1 MNILEKIIAHK
12 KKEVEAQLRIIPL
25 DRLKK
30 SQRLFEVRD
39 FKKAL
44 EGEEIQ
50 IIAEIKRQSPSEKD
64 IYLNAVPEDV
74 AKSYQVNGGAA
85 LSVLTDS
92 HFFGGHLDFI
102 HQVKTVM
109 DLPVLRKD
117 FIISEYQ
124 VWESFYKGADAVLLI
139 ADAIDFN
146 LLSKLYNLA
155 SELGMHVLIET
166 HSSEHIASIASLN
179 PEIVGIN
186 CRNLQ
191 TMETNLE
198 WFKDVLCELPADC
211 VKVAESGIKTIENL
225 SYVSQLGYDA
235 ALVGTSL
242 MKTGTPGIALAGLL
256 NRVPA

>member
-1 MNILEKIIAHK
+1 MNILGKIIAHK
-12 KKEVEAQLRIIPL
+12 QEEVEAQSKIIPL
-25 DRLKK
+25 DRLQK
-30 SQRLFEVRD
+30 SQRLFAVRD

-44 EGEEIQ
+44 AGEDIR
-50 IIAEIKRQSPSEKD
+50 IIAEIKRQSPSEKN
-64 IYLNAVPEDV
+64 IYPNADPAEV
-74 AKSYQVNGGAA
+74 AKSYQLNGAAA

-102 HQVKTVM
+102 QKVKTVV
-109 DLPVLRKD
+109 DLPILRKD
-117 FIISEYQ
+117 FIVSEYQ

-166 HSSEHIASIASLN
+166 HSSEHLDNIKSLS
-179 PEIVGIN
+179 PEVVGIN

-198 WFKDVLCELPADC
+198 WFETVSNQLPSDC
-211 VKVAESGIKTIENL
+211 VKVAESGIKTPDNIN
-225 SYVSQLGYDA
+225 YISQIGYDA

-242 MKTGTPGIALAGLL
+242 MKTNSPGIALAELL
-256 NRVPA
+256 QRVPA